1 MRALGKANR
10 FFRKRKYESAI
21 KKYEEALHEVPELKE
36 QILFNILMAN
46 KAISKTHVVVSHGG
60 EGRFRKEPAKN
71 SKKSPV
77 ELYEQNHPAAPY
89 LLSQQLYTV
98 DVIVPVYN
106 ALEEVKRCLKSLSLH
121 NDGYKLQVI
130 VVNDSSDQETT
141 DWLRHFCCEDSLFVL
156 IEHPENRGYTKAV
169 NTGLRES
176 HGDYVVT
183 LNSDAIVTRGW
194 LQSLVRCIRS
204 NEKIGIVGPLS
215 NAASWQ
221 NVPEL
226 LDENKQFAVNE
237 IPLGMTPDEMGAVIR
252 DASLHIYPR
261 VPFVNGF
268 CFMMSREII
277 NAVGL
282 LDEEAF
288 PTGYGEENDYCI
300 RAADEGFELA
310 IADDAYVFHA
320 KSKSFGHEKR
330 KELSRQGSQQL
341 KAKHT
346 EKKFKSLVDKIKET
360 NQLDLVRSKIKN
372 KIDVFQ
378 HFCDGNSNFKFDF
391 KLLFLLPVQGGGGGA
406 HSVVQE
412 ACAMRRLGVQVH
424 IAMKQEQ
431 VPRFHE
437 NYADIIDSKSMFVGF
452 SEDGLVNLAEKYD
465 VVVATL
471 FSSVKY
477 LKKIV
482 DANPHIL
489 PAYYIQDYE
498 PLFFEKN
505 TSQWHEAFQ
514 SYNLIPHAF
523 CFAKTNWIIDKVQDC
538 HGISVEKVSPSID
551 HDVYKWCGNNRN
563 NEKIVISAMIRPKT
577 PRRGAARTMRLLYK
591 IYKDNKDD
599 VQINIFGCES
609 NEPDFKLLESD
620 FEFSNHGVLKRPEVA
635 EVLSASDIFI
645 DLSDYQAFG
654 RTGLEAMACGA
665 VSVLPIYGGAH
676 EYAMHLENA
685 LLVDTFDEA
694 SFFLEINSQIKNRDK
709 IKKMQQQALLTAA
722 NYSVHKAAVSEL
734 IPILKNL
741 NSHRERNPKVD
752 KNDLLILPSLQKDR
766 DTPTGSAYVRLIL
779 PYQTPKVLKHNRVEI
794 VKGLPAIE
802 SYNGC
807 TLILQRELSGVSF
820 SDLSSWVR
828 EWQGKGNKLIYDL
841 DDDLLELKGLK
852 DKGAFDDETP
862 KKIRFLCSHANL
874 VTVSTEPLKNKLIS
888 FSKNIKVVENRVDK
902 ELWDLSSDR
911 DHSQGSYKR
920 YPGRRITIGYI
931 GTASH
936 EYDVAIVE
944 SAMKELKFRYADKI
958 KIEVIGVFQDKPPT
972 FGERV
977 GLPRKRDY
985 PNFVNWLKQRVHWDI
1000 GLIPLEENEFNKSK
1014 SYLKFLEYAALD
1026 MAIVVSEHSAYSKVA
1041 KRDKNSLVAKNDT
1054 SDWVSKVSNL
1064 IEDEQLRQR
1073 LSNNAFRESA
1083 LSFSLDESYEVA
1095 FGVVREANLLKAK

>member
-10 FFRKRKYESAI
+10 FFRSRQYERAI
-21 KKYEEALHEVPELKE
+21 KEYEEALHEVPELRK
-36 QILFNILMAN
+36 QVLFNISMVN
-46 KAISKTHVVVSHGG
+46 KAISRKHCVVSGG
-60 EGRFRKEPAKN
+60 GGDHFSEERVKN
-71 SKKSPV
+71 SKEMPL
-77 ELYEQNHPAAPY
+77 ELYDRNHPAVPY

-98 DVIVPVYN
+98 DIIVPVYN

-141 DWLRHFCCEDSLFVL
+141 DWLRHFCYGDSSFLL

-176 HGDYVVT
+176 HGDYLVT
-183 LNSDAIVTRGW
+183 LNSDAIVTEGW
-194 LQSLVRCIRS
+194 LQSLIRCIRS
-204 NEKIGIVGPLS
+204 DEKLGIVGPLS

-237 IPLGMTPDEMGAVIR
+237 IPLNMTPDEMATVVR
-252 DASLHIYPR
+252 DASHHVYPR

-268 CFMMSREII
+268 CFMMSREVI

-300 RAADEGFELA
+300 RVADAGFELA

-341 KAKHT
+341 KDKHT
-346 EKKFKSLVDKIKET
+346 EKKFKSLVDKIKDT
-360 NQLDLVRSKIKN
+360 TQLDDVRSEVKN
-372 KIDVFQ
+372 KIDAFQ
-378 HFCDGNSNFKFDF
+378 RFRDEKSSFTFDF

-424 IAMKQEQ
+424 IAMKHEQ

-437 NYADIIDSKSMFVGF
+437 NYADITDFKSMFVGF
-452 SEDGLVNLAEKYD
+452 SEDDLVNLAEKYD

-471 FSSVKY
+471 FSSIKY
-477 LKKIV
+477 LNKIV

-498 PLFFEKN
+498 PLFFESN
-505 TSQWHEAFQ
+505 TSQRHEAFR

-523 CFAKTNWIIDKVQDC
+523 CFAKTNWIVDKVQDC
-538 HGISVEKVSPSID
+538 HGINVEKVSPSID
-551 HDVYKWCGNNRN
+551 HDVYKFCDSSKNK
-563 NEKIVISAMIRPKT
+563 EKLVVSAMIRPKT
-577 PRRGAARTMRLLYK
+577 PRRGAARTMRLLSE
-591 IYKDNKDD
+591 IYKDNMCD
-599 VQINIFGCES
+599 VEIKIFGCKS
-609 NEPDFKLLESD
+609 DEPDFKLLESE
-620 FEFSNHGVLKRPEVA
+620 FEFSNYGVLKRPEVA

-665 VSVLPIYGGAH
+665 VSILPIYGGAH
-676 EYAMHLENA
+676 EYAMHHENA
-685 LLVDTFDEA
+685 LLVDTFDEGA
-694 SFFLEINSQIKNRDK
+694 CFLDINSLIKDREK
-709 IKKMQQQALLTAA
+709 VKKMQQQALLTAA

-734 IPILKNL
+734 MPILKNL

-752 KNDLLILPSLQKDR
+752 KNDLLIFPSLQKDR
-766 DTPTGSAYVRLIL
+766 DTPTGSAYVRLLL
-779 PYQTPKVLKHNRVEI
+779 PYQSAQVLKKNRVEV
-794 VKGLPAIE
+794 VKCLPSID
-802 SYNGC
+802 SCSNC
-807 TLILQRELSGVSF
+807 TLIMQRDLPSVSF
-820 SDLSSWVR
+820 DEISVWANL
-828 EWQGKGNKLIYDL
+828 WQKKGNKIIYDL
-841 DDDLLELKGLK
+841 DDDLLELEQLR
-852 DKGAFDDETP
+852 DKGKFDDETP
-862 KKIRFLCSHANL
+862 KKIRFLARHANL
-874 VTVSTEPLKNKLIS
+874 VTVSTESLKNKLSS
-888 FSKNIKVVENRVDK
+888 FSKNIMVVENRVDK
-902 ELWDLSSDR
+902 ELWDLSNGR
-911 DHSQGSYKR
+911 DHSQGSYR
-920 YPGRRITIGYI
+920 RFPGRPITIGYI
-931 GTASH
+931 GTPSH
-936 EYDVAIVE
+936 AHDVARIE
-944 SAMKELKFRYADKI
+944 SAMKELKRRYGDKI
-958 KIEVIGVFQDKPPT
+958 KIEVIGVFQDKSPT

-977 GLPRKRDY
+977 GLPKKRDY

-1014 SYLKFLEYAALD
+1014 SHLKFLEYAALD
-1026 MAIVVSEHSAYSKVA
+1026 MAIVVSDHAAYSGLA
-1041 KRDKNSLVAKNDT
+1041 EDNKNCLVAMNNKH
-1054 SDWVSKVSNL
+1054 DWIEKVSKLV
-1064 IEDEQLRQR
+1064 EDEQLRQR
-1073 LSNNAFRESA
+1073 LAENAFYECSEKH
-1083 LSFSLDESYEVA
+1083 SLDARYE
-1095 FGVVREANLLKAK
+1095 KALMVLRTVY